1 MKLFIYGAAGEVTG
15 SCYVLETAQAR
26 VMIDFGLH
34 QGGREE
40 DDHNRTRLPPEL
52 GRFDAVVLTHAHID
66 HIGRVPMLTAAN
78 YKGSIFSSKATCDL
92 VPIML
97 RDTARLQEADAAR
110 EARRG
115 REHSRPALPALYTS
129 DDVEKILPQLR
140 PLAMESLTQVAPG
153 VRVRLVDSGHMLGS
167 ASIELRATDGP
178 GKPERVIIFSGDIGP
193 NGVPLLRDPRC
204 PAPRDATNVD
214 LAIMESTYGDRD
226 HRPLGETVD
235 EANQIVREAAWDKQK
250 ILIPAFAVGRSQV
263 IIYYLGLLFQSGRA
277 PRFPVYLDSPMAI
290 QAMELYLRHI
300 ELLDDAAH
308 AQIAAGTFPLKMPE
322 LHQVGSG
329 EESKRLNDAPCPVA
343 IIAGSGMCN
352 GGRIV
357 HHLRHGLWR
366 KDVQIIIAGY
376 QAVGTLGRQL
386 VDGAKEVRIFGE
398 TIPVRAKVHTL
409 GGFSAHAGR
418 SELIHWAKTLHDAA
432 RPSRWVLTHGEDR
445 QRQLLADGLT
455 PVLKQTPAMPAFG
468 DSFDL

>member
-1 MKLFIYGAAGEVTG
+1 MKLIVCGAAGEVTG

-40 DDHNRTRLPPEL
+40 DDHNRRLVPPDL
-52 GRFDAVVLTHAHID
+52 SRFDAVVLTHAHID
-66 HIGRVPMLTAAN
+66 HIGRLPLLAGAG
-78 YKGSIFSSKATCDL
+78 YSGPIFASRATCDL

-115 REHSRPALPALYTS
+115 REGSRPALPALYTS
-129 DDVEKILPQLR
+129 DEVERTLPQLR
-140 PLAMESLTQVAPG
+140 HLDMDSLTPVAPG

-193 NGVPLLRDPRC
+193 RGVPLLRDPAS
-204 PAPRDATNVD
+204 PAPKDGSRVD

-226 HRPLGETVD
+226 HRPLADTVE
-235 EANQIVREAAWDKQK
+235 EASAIVREAAWDKQR
-250 ILIPAFAVGRSQV
+250 ILIPAFAIGRSQV
-263 IIYYLGLLFQSGRA
+263 IIYYLAMLMQSGRA
-277 PRFPVYLDSPMAI
+277 PRFPVHLDSPMAI
-290 QAMELYLRHI
+290 EAIKLYR
-300 ELLDDAAH
+300 AH
-308 AQIAAGTFPLKMPE
+308 AQLLDADSLAQLRAGSFPLDMPE
-322 LHQVGSG
+322 LHLVKSA
-329 EESKRLNDAPCPVA
+329 EESKLLNDAPGPIA

-366 KDVQIIIAGY
+366 KDVHVLIAGY
-376 QAVGTLGRQL
+376 QAAGTLGRQL
-386 VDGAKEVRIFGE
+386 VNRAPEVRIFGQ
-398 TIPVRAKVHTL
+398 TIPVRAKIHTL

-418 SELIHWAKTLHDAA
+418 TELIQWAKTLHDAS
-432 RPSRWVLTHGEDR
+432 RPARWVLTHGENP
-445 QRQLLADGLT
+445 QRQSLSAGLAPFIGQAPTL
-455 PVLKQTPAMPAFG
+455 PAYG
-468 DSFDL
+468 DASEL